1 MNHQTPCT
9 YWAEMLAISH
19 PEADLSPSEYAA
31 LEKHVAQCSSCA
43 AVRER
48 YKLMAARVRALP
60 DVKPLSSFSLEFLHP
75 QKEQYKGAAHSDVV
89 VNSEDIPMS
98 CDQVEELLSAYLDN
112 SLAPGERREVA
123 AHLQSCTKCS
133 AMLAEFSGND
143 ALFSHFPPVSPDPAQ
158 SDRIFSSP
166 EFLELPGTF
175 GMSEEAQQNWTALKP
190 PTRSARR
197 DTSGRPLLI
206 GVTRGR
212 STEPLSVKPVAQP
225 LQPSQ
230 RRRNLMSLCVSL
242 AIAAVVILTIGAS
255 SLFGHHFLLNLT
267 QTASS
272 EAITPPAS
280 RQQGGPLSA
289 GLRVVYLSQGTL
301 LSALSDGSRQAERLT
316 PANVTVAE
324 NWVVS
329 PAQAGSSAGDKL
341 AYIDLQRASVH
352 VIRSDGQQD
361 TIVGPPLLK
370 AGVQPATVWDTGTG
384 ATILNSLAWSQDGS
398 MLAFVADP
406 TGTGQTKLYIY
417 STQTGTA
424 QVVPSGKGSVS
435 HPVWS
440 PDGVRLAF
448 EVTNNGV
455 VSILAYNTLNHGVLT
470 ITSGIN
476 SQGTTGDS
484 VLTLD
489 WSPDVNA
496 PAITW
501 SVGQIGH
508 VHSLWMRRVGAGE
521 MMEPLQLL
529 TGDYA
534 QAIYSRNGHDGM
546 GSWLLETST
555 AGRAG
560 NLRRIDVTPGTGFVS
575 LTYGKQ
581 VSFAQWSSDGTRV
594 DYLDAFS
601 SGVGT
606 LHVVNVMTGVDSLIA
621 TGVVNDPAPP
631 AWSADGQEL
640 IYSTGTRIGI
650 VNLAASDQTF
660 FLTLK
665 GVASAFTWSATSSNQ
680 VVVALSDDNQGIYL
694 VDTRQNTWLQVDKQG
709 ASGPFEWSEVP

>member
-1 MNHQTPCT
+1 LPTAAVNPRARQSTRQRRSSRR
-9 YWAEMLAISH
+9 L
-19 PEADLSPSEYAA
+19 AA
-31 LEKHVAQCSSCA
+31 L
-43 AVRER
+43 
-48 YKLMAARVRALP
+48 
-60 DVKPLSSFSLEFLHP
+60 
-75 QKEQYKGAAHSDVV
+75 VV
-89 VNSEDIPMS
+89 S
-98 CDQVEELLSAYLDN
+98 
-112 SLAPGERREVA
+112 
-123 AHLQSCTKCS
+123 
-133 AMLAEFSGND
+133 
-143 ALFSHFPPVSPDPAQ
+143 
-158 SDRIFSSP
+158 
-166 EFLELPGTF
+166 
-175 GMSEEAQQNWTALKP
+175 
-190 PTRSARR
+190 
-197 DTSGRPLLI
+197 
-206 GVTRGR
+206 
-212 STEPLSVKPVAQP
+212 
-225 LQPSQ
+225 
-230 RRRNLMSLCVSL
+230 
-242 AIAAVVILTIGAS
+242 IAAVLIVAFAIT
-255 SLFGHHFLLNLT
+255 SLLKLNFWPR
-267 QTASS
+267 QTPTAATNGG
-272 EAITPPAS
+272 AITPPTGS
-280 RQQGGPLSA
+280 QQGGPLSA

-301 LSALSDGSRQAERLT
+301 LSAPSDGSRQAERLT

-370 AGVQPATVWDTGTG
+370 AGVPPAAVWETGTG

-417 STQTGTA
+417 STQAGTATA
-424 QVVPSGKGSVS
+424 QVVPSGNGSVS

-440 PDGVRLAF
+440 PDGIRLAF
-448 EVTNNGV
+448 EVTDNGV
-455 VSILAYNTLNHGVLT
+455 VSILDYNTQNHGVLT
-470 ITSGIN
+470 ITGGIN
-476 SQGTTGDS
+476 SGDS

-521 MMEPLQLL
+521 MMEPYQLL
-529 TGDYA
+529 AGDYV
-534 QAIYSRNGHDGM
+534 QAIYSRNGHDDT
-546 GSWLLETST
+546 GSWLLETSI

-560 NLRRIDVTPGTGFVS
+560 NLLRIDVTPGAGFVS

-594 DYLDAFS
+594 DYLDALS

-640 IYSTGTRIGI
+640 IYSTGTRIGV

-680 VVVALSDDNQGIYL
+680 VVVALSDGNQGIYL
-694 VDTRQNTWLQVDKQG
+694 VDTQQNTWQQVDKQG
-709 ASGPFEWSEVP
+709 ASGPFEWTEIP